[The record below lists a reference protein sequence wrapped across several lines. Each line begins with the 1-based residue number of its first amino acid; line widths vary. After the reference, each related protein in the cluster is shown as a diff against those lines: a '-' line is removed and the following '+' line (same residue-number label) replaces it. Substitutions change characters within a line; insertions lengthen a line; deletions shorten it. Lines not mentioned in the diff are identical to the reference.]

1 MFLKQSIQRL
11 IATAILSAA
20 TVVLAQSGGGYD
32 LTWSTID
39 GGGVMNSTGGTFTLA
54 GTIGQPDAASNP
66 TLTGGAFELTGGFWP
81 VANVCYC
88 LGDLNADGKKNGADV
103 QKFIGCILAGG
114 KRAHAGRCHRIR
126 KRIARGSE
134 LSVDRQGV
142 TADGDDDF
150 HGEG

>member
-1 MFLKQSIQRL
+1 MFLKQLIQRL
-11 IATAILSAA
+11 SATAILLAA

-81 VANVCYC
+81 VTNVCYC
-88 LGDLNADGKKNGADV
+88 LADMNGDGKKNGVDIQQFVACLIGGANCSCADADKANGVTLADV
-103 QKFIGCILAGG
+103 PVFVSDLLV
-114 KRAHAGRCHRIR
+114 
-126 KRIARGSE
+126 GS
-134 LSVDRQGV
+134 
-142 TADGDDDF
+142 ACP
-150 HGEG
+150 